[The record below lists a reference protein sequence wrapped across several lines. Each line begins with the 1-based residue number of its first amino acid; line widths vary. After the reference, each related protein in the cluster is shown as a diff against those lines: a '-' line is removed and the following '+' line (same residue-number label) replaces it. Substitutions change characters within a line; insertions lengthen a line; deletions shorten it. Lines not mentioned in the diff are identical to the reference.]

1 MATGNSRQRKRK
13 PKKRL
18 LKRMQNKLYFVFG
31 VICVLF
37 VVLIGRLMYI
47 EYTSGDKYEKIVL
60 AQQQYD
66 STIIPYQRGD
76 ILDSKGTI
84 LATCVDVYNVILDC
98 KVLNANEDKIS
109 STISYLELC
118 FPEIKGETVR
128 QQLADN
134 PDGQYVVLAKKVSY
148 EEMQKCQQFM
158 DDEEKGK
165 EIVGIWFE
173 KEYVRK
179 YPYNSLA
186 AAVLGFSTSTQGVIG
201 LEKQYNN
208 ELNGTNGR
216 SYGYLNSDSNV
227 EQTVVEPQNGNSVVL
242 TLDANIQTIVE
253 EAILKANA
261 EMVAESAGT
270 GEQTPEEGTQTG
282 EAQTGE
288 AQSTPTSSTLGSNN
302 TAAIVM
308 NPKNG
313 EILAMASYPGFDLNN
328 PKDLSALYTEE
339 QLGEMS
345 EEQKLDIVNNIW
357 QNYPV
362 TKTFEPG
369 STFKPFTVAMGLDS
383 GTLQGDETYFCDG
396 GEEVGGWTIGCV
408 KRDGHGEE
416 DIRWAL
422 ANSCNDAMMQMVRV
436 IGPSNFAKFMSVY
449 GFGQKT
455 GVDLPGEASTASLI
469 FNEEQLAQTE
479 SNLAT
484 NSFGQNFNVTMIQ
497 LASAFCSLVNG
508 GDMFQPH
515 IVKRI
520 VDESGDT
527 VKEVSPVIMKR
538 TVSKDVSE
546 MLLDYML
553 TVVDEG
559 TGKKAAVEG
568 YQIAGKTGTAQK
580 QPREENNYVV
590 SFIGCAPYDDPEVVV
605 YVAIDTPHVAAQDK
619 CSYSSYIA
627 KDIFEQILPYLNV
640 KGIPV
645 EGEE

>member
-1 MATGNSRQRKRK
+1 MATGNSKQKKRK

-84 LATCVDVYNVILDC
+84 LATCIDVYNVILDC
-98 KVLNANEDKIS
+98 KVLNANEDKID

-128 QQLADN
+128 TQLRDN
-134 PDGQYVVLAKKVSY
+134 PEGQYVVLAKKVSY

-165 EIVGIWFE
+165 EIVGVWFE
-173 KEYVRK
+173 KEYIRK
-179 YPYNSLA
+179 YPYNNLA
-186 AAVLGFSTSTQGVIG
+186 ASVLGFSNSTQGVIG

-216 SYGYLNSDSNV
+216 AYGYLNADSNV

-261 EMVAESAGT
+261 EMMEEHAGEAEQPT
-270 GEQTPEEGTQTG
+270 EEG
-282 EAQTGE
+282 E
-288 AQSTPTSSTLGSNN
+288 TPKVVSSSTGSEN

-328 PKDLSALYTEE
+328 PKDLSGLYTQE
-339 QLGEMS
+339 QLDEMT
-345 EEQKLDIVNNIW
+345 EEQKLDIVNDIW

-383 GTLQGDETYFCDG
+383 GTLGGNETYFCDG

-408 KRDGHGEE
+408 NRDGHGQE

-422 ANSCNDAMMQMVRV
+422 ANSCNDAMMQMIRS
-436 IGPSNFAKFMSVY
+436 IGPSNFSKFQSVY

-469 FNEEQLAQTE
+469 FSEEQLTETE

-508 GDMFQPH
+508 GDFYQPH

-538 TVSKDVSE
+538 TVSKDVSD
-546 MLLDYML
+546 MLRDYML

-568 YQIAGKTGTAQK
+568 YQIAGKTGTAEK
-580 QPREENNYVV
+580 QPRSENNYVV
-590 SFIGCAPYDDPEVVV
+590 SFIGCAPYDDPQVVV
-605 YVAIDTPHVAAQDK
+605 YVAIDTPHVAAQDH

-645 EGEE
+645 EPKE

>member
-1 MATGNSRQRKRK
+1 MATGNSKQKKRK

-84 LATCVDVYNVILDC
+84 LATCIDVYNVILDC
-98 KVLNANEDKIS
+98 KVLNANEDKID

-128 QQLADN
+128 TQLRDN
-134 PDGQYVVLAKKVSY
+134 PEGQYVVLAKKVSY

-165 EIVGIWFE
+165 EIVGVWFE
-173 KEYVRK
+173 KEYIRK
-179 YPYNSLA
+179 YPYNNLA
-186 AAVLGFSTSTQGVIG
+186 ASVLGFSNSTQGVIG

-216 SYGYLNSDSNV
+216 AYGYLNADSNV

-261 EMVAESAGT
+261 EMMEEHAGEAEQPT
-270 GEQTPEEGTQTG
+270 EEG
-282 EAQTGE
+282 E
-288 AQSTPTSSTLGSNN
+288 TPKVVSSSTGSEN

-328 PKDLSALYTEE
+328 PKDLSGLYTQE
-339 QLGEMS
+339 QLDEMT
-345 EEQKLDIVNNIW
+345 EEQKLDIVNDIW

-383 GTLQGDETYFCDG
+383 GTLGGDETYFCDG

-408 KRDGHGEE
+408 NRDGHGQE

-422 ANSCNDAMMQMVRV
+422 ANSCNDAMMQMIRS
-436 IGPSNFAKFMSVY
+436 IGPSNFSKFQSVY

-469 FNEEQLAQTE
+469 FSEEQLTETE

-508 GDMFQPH
+508 GDFYQPH

-538 TVSKDVSE
+538 TVSKDVSD
-546 MLLDYML
+546 MLRDYML

-568 YQIAGKTGTAQK
+568 YQIAGKTGTAEK
-580 QPREENNYVV
+580 QPRSENNYVV
-590 SFIGCAPYDDPEVVV
+590 SFIGCAPYDDPQVVV
-605 YVAIDTPHVAAQDK
+605 YVAIDTPHVAAQDH

-645 EGEE
+645 EPKE

>member
-1 MATGNSRQRKRK
+1 MATGNSRKKTRK
-13 PKKRL
+13 PQKRL

-31 VICVLF
+31 FICVLF

-47 EYTSGDKYEKIVL
+47 EYTSGDKYEKMVL

-84 LATCVDVYNVILDC
+84 LATCVDVYNVVLDC
-98 KVLNANEDKIS
+98 KVLNANEDKIA

-118 FPEIKGETVR
+118 FPDIKGETVR

-134 PDGQYVVLAKKVSY
+134 PKGQYVVLAKKVPY
-148 EEMQKCQQFM
+148 EQMQQCQQFM

-173 KEYVRK
+173 KEYIRK

-186 AAVLGFSTSTQGVIG
+186 ASVLGFSTSTQGVIG

-216 SYGYLNSDSNV
+216 AYGYLNADSNV
-227 EQTVVEPQNGNSVVL
+227 EQTVVEPENGHSVV
-242 TLDANIQTIVE
+242 TTIDANIQTIVE

-261 EMVAESAGT
+261 ELLAEGYT
-270 GEQTPEEGTQTG
+270 PPEQTENSEGQETEEAKPKF
-282 EAQTGE
+282 ENP
-288 AQSTPTSSTLGSNN
+288 SLGSNN

-328 PKDLSALYTEE
+328 PKDLSGLYTEE
-339 QLGEMS
+339 QLAQMS

-369 STFKPFTVAMGLDS
+369 STFKPFTVAMGLDT
-383 GTLQGDETYFCDG
+383 GTLQGEETYFCDG

-408 KRDGHGEE
+408 KREGHGEE

-455 GVDLPGEASTASLI
+455 NIDLPGEASTAGLI
-469 FNEEQLAQTE
+469 FNEQQLAETE
-479 SNLAT
+479 ANLAT

-497 LASAFCSLVNG
+497 LATGFCSLVNG
-508 GDMFQPH
+508 GDMYQPH

-538 TVSKDVSE
+538 TVSKDVSN

-559 TGKKAAVEG
+559 SGKKAAVEG
-568 YQIAGKTGTAQK
+568 YQIAGKTGTAEK

-627 KDIFEQILPYLNV
+627 KDIFEQILPYLNI
-640 KGIPV
+640 KSIPV
-645 EGEE
+645 EPEE